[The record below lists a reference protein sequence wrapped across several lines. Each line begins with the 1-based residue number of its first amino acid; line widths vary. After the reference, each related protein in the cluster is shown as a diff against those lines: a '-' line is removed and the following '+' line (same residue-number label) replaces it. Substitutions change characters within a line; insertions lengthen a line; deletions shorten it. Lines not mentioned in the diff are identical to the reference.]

1 MKIKAFFLGLL
12 AFILMSFNSTLSA
25 QPANASG
32 TWKTTIETPVGTFKY
47 TFLIQ
52 QEGEK
57 LSGKI
62 INESDNGKKEVDLK
76 EGKINGDAVS
86 FVELFSMQD
95 NEIKITYS
103 GKISGNEMNLTREVG
118 EFATEQITIKR
129 EVAEVVK

>member
-1 MKIKAFFLGLL
+1 MKKKAFSLVLL
-12 AFILMSFNSTLSA
+12 AFILISFNSTLFA
-25 QPANASG
+25 QSANASG
-32 TWKTTIETPVGTFKY
+32 TWKATIETPVGTFKY

-52 QEGEK
+52 QDGEK

-95 NEIKITYS
+95 DEIKITYS
-103 GKISGNEMNLTREVG
+103 GKILGNEMNLTRQVG
-118 EFATEQITIKR
+118 DFATEQVTFKR
-129 EVAEVVK
+129 EVAAVVK